1 MVSDSNTRLPKQIHA
16 ADPRLASLE
25 TPALILDEARM
36 RRNIERLADRMES
49 LGVTLRPHLKTAK
62 SVEIARLMLE
72 NGTGP
77 ATVSTLAEAEAFA
90 EAGVSDIIY
99 AVGIAPQKLDRV
111 AAIRARGCDL
121 SVILDSAEQAHTV
134 AEASTRHQASIPALI
149 EIDSD
154 GHRGGVT
161 ASDPAL
167 VEIGRI
173 LHDGGAE
180 LRGVLT
186 HAGESYNVSGTEG
199 HAAFAEQEREAA
211 VQAAESLRAADLP
224 CPIVSVGSSPTAHA
238 VRSLDGVTE
247 VRAGVYVFFDL
258 VQAGIGTCDVD
269 DIALSVL
276 TTVIGHQ
283 PAKGWVITDAG
294 WMATSRDRGTADQT
308 VDQGYGLVCDEAGNV
323 VPDLIVIDASQ
334 EHGIAGRRPGSTRL
348 MPDFPVGTRLRI
360 LPNHACAT
368 ASQFTHYSVIPPDA
382 GKPLKTWNRIT
393 GW

>member
-1 MVSDSNTRLPKQIHA
+1 MRA
-16 ADPRLASLE
+16 ADPRLAPLE
-25 TPALILDEARM
+25 TPALILDETQM
-36 RRNIERLADRMES
+36 RRNIERLANRMES
-49 LGVTLRPHLKTAK
+49 LGVRLRPHLKTAK

-90 EAGVSDIIY
+90 DAGVSDIIY

-111 AAIRARGCDL
+111 AAIRSRGCDL
-121 SVILDSAEQAHTV
+121 AVILDSAAQANAV
-134 AEASTRHQASIPALI
+134 AEASAQHRTSIPALI

-161 ASDPAL
+161 AADTAL
-167 VEIGRI
+167 VVIGHI

-180 LRGVLT
+180 LRGVLS

-199 HAAFAEQEREAA
+199 HAAFAEQERGAA
-211 VQAAESLRAADLP
+211 VQAAETLRAAGLP
-224 CPIVSVGSSPTAHA
+224 CPVVSVGSSPTAHA

-247 VRAGVYVFFDL
+247 VRAGVYAFFDL
-258 VQAGIGTCDVD
+258 VQAGIGTCAIE

-323 VPDLIVIDASQ
+323 VPDLIVVDASQ
-334 EHGIAGRRPGSTRL
+334 EHGIVALRPGSTRSV
-348 MPDFPVGTRLRI
+348 PDFPVGTRLRI

-368 ASQFTHYSVIPPDA
+368 ASQFTSYSVIPPEPDA
-382 GKPLKTWNRIT
+382 PLKTWSRVT